1 MKIPVLIASAMLILS
16 NSVWADADGP
26 DVWRVTH
33 VLPDGFLNLRKGPS
47 IQFDIIARIPH
58 DATGLEN
65 LGCSPDFNASE
76 WAEFTAE
83 ESELALKMRW
93 CRVAYLGEYGWVH
106 SRYLEE

>member
-1 MKIPVLIASAMLILS
+1 MNIRVLIALAMLMLS
-16 NSVWADADGP
+16 NNVWPEADGP
-26 DVWRVTH
+26 DVWRVTR

-47 IQFDIIARIPH
+47 IQFEIIAKIPH

-83 ESELALKMRW
+83 ESALALKMRW
-93 CRVAYLGEYGWVH
+93 CRVSYLGAHGWVH
-106 SRYLEE
+106 SRFLEE